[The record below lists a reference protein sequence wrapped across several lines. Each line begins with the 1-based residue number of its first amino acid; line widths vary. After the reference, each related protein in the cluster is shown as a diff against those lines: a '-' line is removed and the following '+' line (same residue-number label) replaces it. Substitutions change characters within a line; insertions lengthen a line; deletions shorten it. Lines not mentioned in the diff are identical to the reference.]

1 MSHFCNNFVEHFS
14 IFSNPNYRVS
24 VSDATITPHT
34 LNFVKKLVSTFGI
47 GVENVS
53 SSVSGNS
60 GNSGNDA
67 LQRRSQVNKALL
79 LYIAVLGIRMFLS
92 LPDPDQLVRGT
103 DPDPEILLAK

>member
-1 MSHFCNNFVEHFS
+1 MAGIVDQMVWFRENWYEEVLRQLRAGLAKCYTIAFDN
-14 IFSNPNYRVS
+14 RVS

-67 LQRRSQVNKALL
+67 LQRRSQVARLN
-79 LYIAVLGIRMFLS
+79 YF
-92 LPDPDQLVRGT
+92 
-103 DPDPEILLAK
+103 

>member
-1 MSHFCNNFVEHFS
+1 MSHFCDKFLRHCS
-14 IFSNPNYRVS
+14 IFFLNPNYRVS

-67 LQRRSQVNKALL
+67 LQRRSQVTKHFD
-79 LYIAVLGIRMFLS
+79 YMVPGIYQDGTNMFIQYL
-92 LPDPDQLVRGT
+92 QGT
-103 DPDPEILLAK
+103 Y

>member
-1 MSHFCNNFVEHFS
+1 MFIHFVDKFLKHFS
-14 IFSNPNYRVS
+14 HPNYRVS

-67 LQRRSQVNKALL
+67 LQRRSQVIKHFYSTIVHDYLAGRDQHV
-79 LYIAVLGIRMFLS
+79 LYL
-92 LPDPDQLVRGT
+92 
-103 DPDPEILLAK
+103 